1 MALGSNGRGG
11 ETGQTLCFEAQVDRI
26 FCWMWDIR
34 ESKKESRMNPRI
46 LAKPLGRVERPF
58 TEMKKTLK
66 EADLVGEAE

>member
-1 MALGSNGRGG
+1 
-11 ETGQTLCFEAQVDRI
+11 
-26 FCWMWDIR
+26 MWDIR

-66 EADLVGEAE
+66 EADLGGEAE